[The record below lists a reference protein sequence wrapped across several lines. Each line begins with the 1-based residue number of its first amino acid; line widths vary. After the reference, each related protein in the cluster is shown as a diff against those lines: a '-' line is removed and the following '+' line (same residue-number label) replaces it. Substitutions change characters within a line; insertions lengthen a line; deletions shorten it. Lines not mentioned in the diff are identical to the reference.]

1 MNLNK
6 YQREAQKTDRVPV
19 QKNSQA
25 GIDLVVPLLGL
36 AGEAGELLSE
46 YKKHLRDGG
55 AHLLFKDRVAEE
67 LGDLLWYVAN
77 VAAKFDLKLEDI
89 AQGNLKKTKDRWGNQ
104 DTASVVFDAGNKE
117 CERFPRQ
124 FEVQL
129 SEVVVHGKKKI
140 RAHMNGEQIGDD
152 LTDNADDPDGYRFHD
167 VFHLGYVAVLGWSP
181 VLRRLL
187 KRKRRSNPQVDEVQ
201 DGGRAQV
208 IDEGVAALVFDYAKG
223 HKWLEGVTHLDYQ
236 LLRTIKG
243 VTSLL
248 EVRERSMGEWQRAI
262 LLGFD
267 VWRSVLK
274 SGGGR
279 ILVDLDAKNLEYLGP
294 PKKTRHEIGAVSF
307 SEDPQ
312 GFDAFTSAP
321 SQ

>member
-1 MNLNK
+1 MNLNN
-6 YQREAQKTDRVPV
+6 YQREAQKTDRVLG
-19 QKNSQA
+19 KKHAEA
-25 GIDLVVPLLGL
+25 GVEFVVPLLGL
-36 AGEAGELLSE
+36 AGETGELLSE
-46 YKKHLRDGG
+46 YKKHLRDGS

-77 VAAKFDLKLEDI
+77 VAAKFELKLEDI

-104 DTASVVFDAGNKE
+104 DTSSVAFDAGYKE
-117 CERFPRQ
+117 GERFPRK

-129 SEVVVHGKKKI
+129 SEVVVKGKKKI
-140 RAHMNGEQIGDD
+140 RVDMDGKQIGDD

-181 VLRRLL
+181 VIRKLL
-187 KRKRRSNPQVDEVQ
+187 KLKRRSDPQVDEVQ

-208 IDEGVAALVFDYAKG
+208 IDEGVVALVFDYAKG
-223 HKWLEGVTHLDYQ
+223 HKWLEGVTDLDYQ

-267 VWRSVLK
+267 VWRAVLT

-279 ILVDLDAKNLEYLGP
+279 ILVDLDAKDLKYLGP
-294 PKKTRHEIGAVSF
+294 PNKPGTKWTRSASPVSR
-307 SEDPQ
+307 
-312 GFDAFTSAP
+312 TSSTRARP
-321 SQ
+321 RQDQ